1 MWRGPRQRGK
11 GCPPSIGLRTMALGG
26 VFVPK
31 QVTNVASD
39 DALTTIYRLSNDE
52 GEEVIA
58 ARVAERLGIRPASVA
73 GMLTRLSRDNLV
85 RFDARK
91 RIHLTEAGFAR
102 AEQMVRRHR
111 LAECLLVDVLGLEWW
126 RAYEEAHLMEHA
138 ISDVTEPLIVE
149 RLGNP
154 QISPFGYPMPGTGND
169 HRLSSV
175 RLSDLKAGDETI
187 VERVYEED
195 EDLLRFFEQEG
206 IRPGARLVVKET
218 ARYRGTITIIL
229 EERELVLGTEAA
241 RRIWVQEDG
250 GVVREAA
257 PELAVRTGAGRR

>member
-1 MWRGPRQRGK
+1 M
-11 GCPPSIGLRTMALGG
+11 
-26 VFVPK
+26 PK

-39 DALTTIYRLSNDE
+39 DALTTIYRLSHDE

-58 ARVAERLGIRPASVA
+58 ARVAERLGIKPASVA

-91 RIHLTEAGFAR
+91 RIHLTETGFAR
-102 AEQMVRRHR
+102 AERMVRRHR
-111 LAECLLVDVLGLEWW
+111 LAECLLVDVLNLEWW

-154 QISPFGYPMPGTGND
+154 TVSPFGYPMPGTG
-169 HRLSSV
+169 HEHPLSSV
-175 RLSDLKAGDETI
+175 RLSDLAAGDETTI
-187 VERVYEED
+187 ERVYEED

-206 IRPGARLVVKET
+206 IRPGAAIVVKET

-229 EERELVLGTEAA
+229 DGRELVLGTEAA
-241 RRIWVQEDG
+241 RRIWVPET
-250 GVVREAA
+250 VAA
-257 PELAVRTGAGRR
+257 ERAAEPVASGRAARR